1 MKFIRYE
8 DKYLVCAES
17 LPSAARYPEYPLYK
31 ATTRESVPV
40 TDSCLLQSGRRAFI
54 TRTLG
59 GVVGSCAVSVLTGCN
74 SSASKTSAVRT
85 STWATA
91 EHIRQQVKPPQ
102 FPDHTFDVR
111 SFGARADDRNDNT
124 AAFAAAIDACHK
136 AGGGKVL
143 VTGGKYQC
151 GPIHLRS
158 NVNLHITKDATIA
171 FLTDPKAY
179 LPAVFTRWEG
189 MEIMGYSP
197 LIYAYEQ
204 TNIAVTGAGT
214 VDGQANVTTWWPWK
228 GNNFS
233 SVDWSVPGVPTQA
246 AARDKLMQDMENN
259 VPVAERVYADGSY
272 LRPVFLQPYKC
283 TNVLIEGITI
293 TNAPFWLL
301 NPVLCENVTVDAVT
315 FASIGPNSD
324 GCDPESCKNVVI
336 KNCFFDTGDDC
347 IAIKSGRNADGRRL
361 NIPSENI
368 VISNCKMRNGHGG
381 VVIGSEISGGV
392 RNVFVENCEMS
403 SPELERG
410 IRIKTNSVRGG
421 LIENFFIRD
430 VTIGEVQTAIVIDFD
445 YEEGDAGKHTPRVR
459 NIDIRNLTCAKAN
472 KVFQVRGY
480 QRSPI
485 QNLHLNN
492 CHFNDV
498 DAIGVLE
505 KVDNFA
511 ANNVTIKGVEF
522 KM

>member
-1 MKFIRYE
+1 M
-8 DKYLVCAES
+8 
-17 LPSAARYPEYPLYK
+17 
-31 ATTRESVPV
+31 REF
-40 TDSCLLQSGRRAFI
+40 CLTQPGRRAFI
-54 TRTLG
+54 TSTISGAMSCCALATLA
-59 GVVGSCAVSVLTGCN
+59 SCT
-74 SSASKTSAVRT
+74 SSTATPR
-85 STWATA
+85 STLATDAWIQA
-91 EHIRQQVKPPQ
+91 EQIRQQVRPPE
-102 FPDHTFDVR
+102 FPQRIFDVR
-111 SFGARADDRNDNT
+111 DFGAKADGTHNNSK
-124 AAFAAAIDACHK
+124 AFADAIAACNK

-143 VTGGKYQC
+143 VTQGKYLC
-151 GPIHLRS
+151 GTIHLLS

-171 FLTDPKAY
+171 FITDPNAY

-189 MEIMGYSP
+189 MEIIGYSP
-197 LIYAYEQ
+197 LIYAYGQ

-214 VDGQANVTTWWPWK
+214 LDGQANRTTWWPWK
-228 GNNFS
+228 GSNFS
-233 SVDWSVPGVPTQA
+233 SVNWGVAGVPTQE
-246 AARDKLMQDMENN
+246 AARNKLMQDMENN
-259 VPVAERVYADGSY
+259 VPVAQRLYAEGSY
-272 LRPVFLQPYKC
+272 LRPVFLQPYNC

-301 NPVLCENVTVDAVT
+301 NPVLCENVTIDSVT

-368 VISNCKMRNGHGG
+368 LISNCKMRSGHGG

-392 RNVFVENCEMS
+392 RNVFVEQCEMS

-410 IRIKTNSVRGG
+410 IRVKTNSLRGG
-421 LIENFFIRD
+421 LIESVFVRD

-445 YEEGDAGKHTPRVR
+445 YEEGDAGKFTPTVR
-459 NIDIRNLTCAKAN
+459 NIDIRNLVCQNAK

-480 QRSPI
+480 KRSPI
-485 QNLHLNN
+485 QNLHLTN
-492 CHFNDV
+492 CHFKNV

-505 KVDNFA
+505 QLDNFA
-511 ANNVTIKGVEF
+511 ATNVTINGIELKV
-522 KM
+522 

>member
-1 MKFIRYE
+1 MTDF
-8 DKYLVCAES
+8 C
-17 LPSAARYPEYPLYK
+17 LPQPS
-31 ATTRESVPV
+31 
-40 TDSCLLQSGRRAFI
+40 RRTFI

-59 GVVGSCAVSVLTGCN
+59 GVVSCCALGTITGCVN
-74 SSASKTSAVRT
+74 STATTT
-85 STWATA
+85 STQATDAWAMA
-91 EHIRQQVKPPQ
+91 EQIRQQVSVPQ
-102 FPDHTFDVR
+102 FPDRTFDVR
-111 SFGARADDRNDNT
+111 DFGAKADGRHDNST
-124 AAFAAAIDACHK
+124 AFAAAINACHN

-143 VTGGKYQC
+143 VTQGKYLC
-151 GPIHLRS
+151 GAIHLLS

-171 FLTDPKAY
+171 FLTNPDAY

-197 LIYAYEQ
+197 LIYAYGQ

-214 VDGQANVTTWWPWK
+214 VDGQANRTTWWPWK
-228 GNNFS
+228 GSNFS
-233 SVDWSVPGVPTQA
+233 SVDWGIAGVPTQE
-246 AARDKLMQDMENN
+246 AARTKLMQDMENN
-259 VPVAERVYADGSY
+259 VPVAQRRYAEGAY
-272 LRPVFLQPYKC
+272 LRPVFVQPYNC

-301 NPVLCENVTVDAVT
+301 NPVLCENVTIDAVT
-315 FASIGPNSD
+315 FASVGPNSD

-368 VISNCKMRNGHGG
+368 LISNCKMRNGHGG

-392 RNVFVENCEMS
+392 RNVFVEHCEMS

-410 IRIKTNSVRGG
+410 IRVKTNSVRGG
-421 LIENFFIRD
+421 LIENVFVRD

-445 YEEGDAGKHTPRVR
+445 YEEGDAGQFTPTVR
-459 NIDIRNLTCAKAN
+459 NIDIRNLICQKAKQ
-472 KVFQVRGY
+472 VFQVRGY

-485 QNLHLNN
+485 QNLHLTN
-492 CHFNDV
+492 CHFKNV
-498 DAIGVLE
+498 AAIGVLE
-505 KVDNFA
+505 QLDNFA
-511 ANNVTIKGVEF
+511 ASNVTIKGVEF
-522 KM
+522 KV